1 MRVFSGHISW
11 RIKVGN
17 WRQRLFWK
25 DLTSANIQQHLSHDK
40 TARNIVLTYRGGS
53 ESNATAST
61 EEDKKDASNAP
72 KSEKEGLPGKD
83 QSADQEQG
91 TETEAI
97 NDNDARSEENMQP
110 QRREISRMRHTS
122 DMLQNLIERSAVIVP
137 ESVSLRELITQ
148 RSQDYLEDLQAKQ
161 IEAMERGRKRKLPHP
176 NKVLHYLAPKIPAIK
191 HSPDVNLRIQTA
203 RFDMDSGVAACLIGT
218 VARVCERYD
227 TSILMQNRRQ
237 QDEEDDIT
245 DNEPSPVAVDLV
257 KDRRFEQLVECL
269 ACGVDVKKRKR
280 EYLSMRLD
288 SKRADDDADN
298 LGENDDIEE
307 LMEGDQVQVR
317 EGLNIRDACRAAWGL
332 AILGA
337 HHCGTMGGTRVMDL
351 LMALSLR
358 VRELL
363 LSRLQ
368 MLFQGDLMGEITDVT
383 KNGDTPIHRQQQ
395 TPEDRLEDLAEELA
409 EDAAAAMWAF
419 ACVRAC
425 TGLRS
430 DPLFETCCSIL
441 CRNPVELRKQAL
453 KKDEGSAMEVND
465 VVDRLAYSEAQ
476 ISQHESSEATNT
488 TASEEGTVSVRSSEV
503 VSAKVTTGSEEKE
516 ALVDW
521 LSPNELTDVLWALA
535 LHGHTDA
542 STRGETV
549 LSENGSAL
557 KEIAFDRLM
566 ELLREDFQVLETLR
580 QQAVDMEVESEG
592 GLVHSTEEYTT
603 KEGETMTV
611 EVVDAAALLASEN
624 AAKIA
629 VVTGADELTIQT
641 APTAESEFGSVE
653 EVKLVDAA
661 TILRSSSEQVEQ
673 HEIMTPDQKVL
684 VDEEGEQTA
693 KLTELLSEDDDDV
706 VSTLSESHNV
716 VAAADED
723 LVEITKAT
731 AEQLYFSP
739 HNLCSLAWAVTE
751 LRDSLKFQI
760 VDLVAGIFDRLG
772 EESFDTL
779 GGADLSNLAWAIA
792 RQSNDARPWTSQAEN
807 PSSLQLTLWVVRRA
821 LIASGGSDAALV
833 SQNIHILD
841 PFQPPELSRLI
852 WAVAIVIQSYGDK
865 ANGNFPDVED
875 LAMNALVAASS
886 NVSLFSAEDLVSRF

>member
-1 MRVFSGHISW
+1 MRLFSGRSSW
-11 RIKVGN
+11 RIKVEN

-25 DLTSANIQQHLSHDK
+25 DLTSANNQHHPFEDN
-40 TARNIVLTYRGGS
+40 TARNIVLTYRGGF
-53 ESNATAST
+53 ESNTTAST
-61 EEDKKDASNAP
+61 EEDKKDESNAQKP
-72 KSEKEGLPGKD
+72 EKENFPGD
-83 QSADQEQG
+83 DITDDQEQE
-91 TETEAI
+91 TETI
-97 NDNDARSEENMQP
+97 NDSDAKSMENIQP
-110 QRREISRMRHTS
+110 QRREVPRMRHTS

-137 ESVSLRELITQ
+137 ESVSLRELITK

-161 IEAMERGRKRKLPHP
+161 IEAMESGRKRKLSHP

-237 QDEEDDIT
+237 QQQQDDT
-245 DNEPSPVAVDLV
+245 ADNVPSSVAIDLV

-269 ACGVDVKKRKR
+269 VCGVDVKKRKR

-288 SKRADDDADN
+288 SKRADDDTDN
-298 LGENDDIEE
+298 FGENDDIEE

-351 LMALSLR
+351 LLALSLR

-383 KNGDTPIHRQQQ
+383 NNGDTPIQRQRK
-395 TPEDRLEDLAEELA
+395 TPEERLEDLAEELA

-430 DPLFETCCSIL
+430 DPLFETCSSIL
-441 CRNPVELRKQAL
+441 CRDPVELRKQAL
-453 KKDEGSAMEVND
+453 KKDEGSAMEAND

-476 ISQHESSEATNT
+476 ISQDESPEAVNNT
-488 TASEEGTVSVRSSEV
+488 TSKEGTVSVSSVEM

-549 LSENGSAL
+549 LSENGNAL
-557 KEIAFDRLM
+557 KDIAFDRLM
-566 ELLREDFQVLETLR
+566 ELLRKDFQVLEKLR
-580 QQAVDMEVESEG
+580 EQAVDTEDESEG

-603 KEGETMTV
+603 LEGETMTV

-624 AAKIA
+624 AAKVA
-629 VVTGADELTIQT
+629 VVAGADELTVQT
-641 APTAESEFGSVE
+641 APATESEFGSAE
-653 EVKLVDAA
+653 EVQLVDAA
-661 TILRSSSEQVEQ
+661 TILGSSSEQIEQ
-673 HEIMTPDQKVL
+673 HEIMTSDRKVL
-684 VDEEGEQTA
+684 VDEEGDQTT
-693 KLTELLSEDDDDV
+693 KLTEMFSDDGDSF
-706 VSTLSESHNV
+706 VSTLSESHSV
-716 VAAADED
+716 VAAADQGLIEM
-723 LVEITKAT
+723 TKDT
-731 AEQLYFSP
+731 TEQLYFSP
-739 HNLCSLAWAVTE
+739 HDLCSLAWAVTE

-760 VDLVAGIFDRLG
+760 VDLVVGIFARLG

-792 RQSNDARPWTSQAEN
+792 RQSNDARPWTSKAEN
-807 PSSLQLTLWVVRRA
+807 PASFQITLWVVRRA

-841 PFQPPELSRLI
+841 PFQPPELSRLM
-852 WAVAIVIQSYGDK
+852 WAVAIIIQSYGDK
-865 ANGNFPDVED
+865 ASGNFPDIED
-875 LAMNALVAASS
+875 LAVNALVAASS
-886 NVSLFSAEDLVSRF
+886 NVSLFPAEDLVSCS